1 MSVSELNAR
10 MGEALRVAMFYRN
23 VSVEQLAVLVKRSSE
38 QVRRWSRGEY
48 GLKADVV
55 VAIADAL
62 DVPTD
67 LLLRPPASR
76 EEALAMIAAWD
87 GMKAGRAGG

>member
-1 MSVSELNAR
+1 MNVSDMNAR
-10 MGEALRVAMFYRN
+10 MGEALRAGMYYRD
-23 VSVEQLAVLVKRSSE
+23 VTPEQLATRIGKSME
-38 QVRRWSRGEY
+38 QVRRWTRGEY

-76 EEALAMIAAWD
+76 EEALAICATWD
-87 GMKAGRAGG
+87 ATKPKREGG